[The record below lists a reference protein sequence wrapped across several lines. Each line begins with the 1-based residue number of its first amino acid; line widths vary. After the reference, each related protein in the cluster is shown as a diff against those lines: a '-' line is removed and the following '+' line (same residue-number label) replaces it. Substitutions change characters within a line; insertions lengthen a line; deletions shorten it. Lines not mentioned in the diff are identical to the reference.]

1 MKKKLLTG
9 LIGVILLAAIIV
21 VAVFGAE
28 ITKESSARYAK
39 ENQEEL
45 LTIGFSQVGAES
57 DWRTANSISMK
68 QTFTPERGYD
78 LIFDDAK
85 QKQSNQIMAIRR
97 FIQQGVDYIVLAP
110 VVESGWDT
118 VLVEAKRAGIPVII
132 IDRKVSVKDEDLY
145 TAWIGS
151 DFYLEGQKACKAL
164 MRYVEQKQIQEV
176 NIVNIQGTLGATA
189 QIGRSRALEDA
200 AAKYGW
206 NLLAQESGEYIEA
219 RAYEVMSKMLK
230 EHENIN
236 FVYCENDNEAFG
248 AIDAIR
254 DAGKTVGS
262 EGDIQIIS
270 FDATKEGLSR
280 MLQGELL
287 INVECNPWQGYYV
300 EKVIDQLEQNAL
312 QQKEWNVP
320 EEVFVS
326 MGEDFEIML
335 GGKTYTVSNVTESII
350 KKRQY

>member
-45 LTIGFSQVGAES
+45 LSIGFSQVGAES
-57 DWRTANSISMK
+57 AWRTANSISMK

-97 FIQQGVDYIVLAP
+97 FIQQEVDYIVLAP

-118 VLVEAKRAGIPVII
+118 VLEEAKRAGIPVII

-230 EHENIN
+230 EYENIN

-254 DAGKTVGS
+254 DAGKTVGP

-287 INVECNPWQGYYV
+287 IDVECNPWQGYYV

-335 GGKTYTVSNVTESII
+335 GGKTYIVSNVTESII